1 MDFTELVSSTQRADG
16 FVNATKWCK
25 EFGYRLADWKRL
37 PETKKRAK
45 ALQEKLFEFNGGK
58 IPSLITVEGSGRN
71 ATTWVHPI
79 MAIHLAQYLSP
90 EFANFVAEVF
100 QRYLEADITL
110 ADDIVQRQDDPE
122 RVKWLKER
130 IEGKLA
136 RFYFTDVLKRHGVGE
151 VNRGRYRENGYALC
165 TEAINKTLFGK
176 TAKQI
181 REERQVQE
189 TRDGLSRVELAAL
202 NLAETIAAEEI
213 REGDRRGNRQCRDSC
228 QDAASRVRRVFD

>member
-25 EFGYRLADWKRL
+25 EFGYEVKNWKRL

-45 ALQEKLFEFNGGK
+45 ALQDEVFRLTGEK
-58 IPSLITVEGSGRN
+58 ITPIISENKGRAGSV
-71 ATTWVHPI
+71 TWVHPI

-100 QRYLEADITL
+100 QRYLESDITL
-110 ADDIVQRQDDPE
+110 ADEIVQRQDDPE

-202 NLAETIAAEEI
+202 NLAETIAAENI